1 MASSRSATSRI
12 LGGCGIV
19 ATKAVGARRTP
30 RSGVVLVRREPRV
43 GDESGRPRRIRL
55 RHPGRQQRQR
65 AVELAN
71 DQMIDPG
78 VALASEHGDALAA
91 AGVIPI
97 ADQNLSRRTP
107 GIMAL
112 V

>member
-1 MASSRSATSRI
+1 
-12 LGGCGIV
+12 
-19 ATKAVGARRTP
+19 
-30 RSGVVLVRREPRV
+30 
-43 GDESGRPRRIRL
+43 
-55 RHPGRQQRQR
+55 
-65 AVELAN
+65 
-71 DQMIDPG
+71 MIDPG

-112 V
+112 VCRASARPTWP